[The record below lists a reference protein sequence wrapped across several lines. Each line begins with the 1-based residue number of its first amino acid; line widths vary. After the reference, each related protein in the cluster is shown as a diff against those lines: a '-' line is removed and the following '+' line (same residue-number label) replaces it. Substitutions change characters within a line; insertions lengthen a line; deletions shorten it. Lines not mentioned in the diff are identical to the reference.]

1 MADGSELPCQVL
13 RFLGANRC
21 VVRLTDT
28 GAVISVTLA
37 SPVDAARA
45 AFVTPLSPADAFV
58 RLGEFKTDWFE
69 GCTLFGMGRPPPVVY
84 PTQRVHKKRKR

>member
-1 MADGSELPCQVL
+1 MADGSELPCQVM

-21 VVRLTDT
+21 VIRMSDT
-28 GAVISVTLA
+28 GAVLSITLV

-45 AFVTPLSPADAFV
+45 AFVNPLAPADAFV

-69 GCTLFGMGRPPPVVY
+69 GCTLFGMGAPPPVVY
-84 PTQRVHKKRKR
+84 AMPRAYKKRKR